1 MSRITLDEK
10 MRRIDRD
17 ACGDPNKRLS
27 MRAREYAYTKYMENR
42 HSKSANTSTGNNEIS
57 LRKDDP
63 HI

>member
-1 MSRITLDEK
+1 MRLTLNEK

-27 MRAREYAYTKYMENR
+27 MRAREYAYTKWREKRDIKPEQLSMPN
-42 HSKSANTSTGNNEIS
+42 SAIS
-57 LRKDDP
+57 LRKDDA